1 MSNDDIQGTNKSILN
16 FHKDILRRI
25 QIFLKEYFIRT
36 GIWTDTDNSDKKAD
50 TKRTYTDII
59 RTVTDTSLKV
69 SLKTSF
75 LMFYF
80 TMVLNGYFK
89 YHLKVASGSHI
100 GIISVAYRSYRLY
113 FGHIGQIKSTYGISI
128 GASSFILVLFK
139 KRVPVSIYGCS
150 AGP

>member
-1 MSNDDIQGTNKSILN
+1 MSNDDIQRTNRDILN

-36 GIWTDTDNSDKKAD
+36 GI
-50 TKRTYTDII
+50 RTIIGRTRTIRTERLIPSGHHTDII

-80 TMVLNGYFK
+80 TRVLSRYFK

-100 GIISVAYRSYRLY
+100 GIISVVYRSYRLY
-113 FGHIGQIKSTYGISI
+113 FGHIGQIKSTRS
-128 GASSFILVLFK
+128 LK
-139 KRVPVSIYGCS
+139 TS
-150 AGP
+150 AFFLCLLLQTL

>member
-1 MSNDDIQGTNKSILN
+1 MSNDDIQRTNRDILN

-36 GIWTDTDNSDKKAD
+36 GI
-50 TKRTYTDII
+50 RTII
-59 RTVTDTSLKV
+59 GQKDGQIRIPLLKCH
-69 SLKTSF
+69 LKLHK

-80 TMVLNGYFK
+80 TGGLNGYFK
-89 YHLKVASGSHI
+89 YHIKVVSGSYI

-113 FGHIGQIKSTYGISI
+113 IGHIGQIKSTYGISI

-139 KRVPVSIYGCS
+139 KRVPISIYGCS